1 MKCMLKKMGLLV
13 ILFTITFSVSASVYS
28 NYDKAVKNT
37 DTFITKFD
45 KYKLY
50 LETTNMYLYNG
61 KLSAKAGFNNGGFIS
76 TYEFNTTISNKDS
89 YLITGSRYFTM
100 TDSSD
105 MVDVVNLR
113 KITNENKNNTFESRV
128 TEYIIPETKITGSGS
143 RNDPW
148 VFKMPKYKITIN
160 LSNAAIDESNNF
172 VDTIYGYNATY
183 LISPDTF
190 YHFKN
195 NDGDLSCSGEA
206 NVVLANDK
214 ISFKN
219 VSSDVTC
226 NVKYRGDIVTA
237 SIIVNNGTAANSTLS
252 GEVGKDLST
261 TITATTGYA
270 FSNVSC
276 TNSQNATYAS
286 KTITINKIS
295 NYTTCTLDYVKVPTV
310 NPTGDGTYTVPTT
323 GYYLLT
329 ALGAQGSGN
338 GGKGGSVSAEVYLIK
353 GQSIIYSQGTTTN
366 GAASVGNGSS
376 AGGGSSTF
384 KLNNSYF
391 LIGAGGGG
399 GSNGTAGGNGTGQ
412 GGVNTSDSSKNGKN
426 GVNGCGGSSAQNI
439 TTCSLY
445 GTCGG
450 GCTSWSETSY
460 RCCES
465 YESSQTCAT
474 GQTDC
479 GDVFCDDG
487 YTTGSTGWKNCMKN
501 CGAAGTGTTCKTTG
515 TTCTSYTTC
524 EDTTCSAYAPTYS
537 CCKSES
543 TVSGNP
549 GNGGKNSI
557 SSTLNGKS
565 TTVKTNATGS
575 NSSNGSL
582 KITFVK
588 EG

>member
-13 ILFTITFSVSASVYS
+13 ILFTIAFSVSASVYS

-50 LETTNMYLYNG
+50 LETTDMYLYNG

-76 TYEFNTTISNKDS
+76 TYEFNTTINNKDS

-113 KITNENKNNTFESRV
+113 KITNENKNSTFESRV

-160 LSNAAIDESNNF
+160 LSNAAIDGSNNF
-172 VDTIYGYNATY
+172 VDTVYGYNATY

-195 NDGDLSCSGEA
+195 NDGDLSCSSEA

-219 VSSDVTC
+219 ISSDVTC

-261 TITATTGYA
+261 TITASTGYA

-310 NPTGDGTYTVPTT
+310 NPTGDGTYTVPAT

-329 ALGAQGSGN
+329 AAGAQGSES
-338 GGKGGSVSAEVYLIK
+338 GGKGGQVVGEISLNTGEVLTIDI
-353 GQSIIYSQGTTTN
+353 GGTN
-366 GAASVGNGSS
+366 GYN
-376 AGGGSSTF
+376 GGGAY
-384 KLNNSYF
+384 NNTKYVQGGGATTVKYNSATV
-391 LIGAGGGG
+391 ITAAGGGG
-399 GSNGTAGGNGTGQ
+399 GATGTAGGSGNGS
-412 GGVNTSDSSKNGKN
+412 GGASVGAGAGLAGSNG
-426 GVNGCGGSSAQNI
+426 GGGSKSLNYSAKVNCRQTGGDCI
-439 TTCSLY
+439 RETTTECCHRVCSGSGY
-445 GTCGG
+445 TCTRWASNSSAYEASSGACG
-450 GCTSWSETSY
+450 IIGCTGCVCNGEIECS
-460 RCCES
+460 
-465 YESSQTCAT
+465 
-474 GQTDC
+474 
-479 GDVFCDDG
+479 
-487 YTTGSTGWKNCMKN
+487 
-501 CGAAGTGTTCKTTG
+501 
-515 TTCTSYTTC
+515 TCTECAAYSPVTETC
-524 EDTTCSAYAPTYS
+524 DTQVT
-537 CCKSES
+537 
-543 TVSGNP
+543 SGKG
-549 GNGGKNSI
+549 GNGGANATTSVITNVTKSNGINSG
-557 SSTLNGKS
+557 NGKLIIQYI
-565 TTVKTNATGS
+565 G
-575 NSSNGSL
+575 
-582 KITFVK
+582 
-588 EG
+588 E